1 MTRANGS
8 DLNRHSGTNWNS
20 LQTTLRFFPL
30 ALVLIPMRYA
40 PASPKETYRSA
51 VDASQSLVDIEHE
64 LMIRDLAVVDDPP
77 RTIEPCEPPAF
88 AALPAWSFGALMSK
102 IAAQAGAEDPSEFT
116 LRMLETWDREQTV
129 NGFTVPARENMR
141 PIITNPWLLA
151 SGGSTLDLRKAPFR
165 LIAIVNRMDLRRSEG
180 YQPLDAGEARFV
192 FNAVNASCN
201 RINFTMILEFKLR
214 ASSPEEVVD
223 WANRWHALGDL
234 PFGATYNEALQG
246 ITDDFTK
253 DFAQL
258 RVNDLAINFLEW
270 ELRTLVNSAGALVLS
285 PQPNTPDASF
295 NQTTTLASYVN
306 EHAAEILT
314 ETHQV
319 PESFLGGYVQAS
331 FFWDSLQIEDR
342 FEVRHHFGMQTC
354 NGCHSSETGTRFVH
368 VAPRWQHEVAQL
380 SDFLTGE
387 NMPTLDPFD
396 QPRTFNE
403 LQRRADLLQQLLGN
417 GYFPAARTN
426 RVH

>member
-1 MTRANGS
+1 MGDA
-8 DLNRHSGTNWNS
+8 
-20 LQTTLRFFPL
+20 
-30 ALVLIPMRYA
+30 A
-40 PASPKETYRSA
+40 ASPKRHRSA
-51 VDASQSLVDIEHE
+51 VDGPQRPVDIEQE
-64 LMIRDLAVVDDPP
+64 LMMRDLAVVDDPS
-77 RTIEPCEPPAF
+77 RTIEPCQPPAF
-88 AALPAWSFGALMSK
+88 AALPPWSFGALMSK
-102 IAAQAGAEDPSEFT
+102 IAAQAGADDPSEFT
-116 LRMLETWDREQTV
+116 LQMLETWDWEQTV
-129 NGFTVPARENMR
+129 NGYTVPPRENMR

-165 LIAIVNRMDLRRSEG
+165 LVAIVNRMDLRRSEG

-192 FNAVNASCN
+192 FNAVDASCD
-201 RINFTMILEFKLR
+201 RINFTVILEFRLR

-234 PFGATYNEALQG
+234 PFGAAYNEALQR
-246 ITDDFTK
+246 ITDDFTQ

-258 RVNDLAINFLEW
+258 RTNDLAINFLEW
-270 ELRTLVNSAGALVLS
+270 ELRTLVNAEGALVLS
-285 PQPNTPDASF
+285 PQPNTPDVSL
-295 NQTTTLASYVN
+295 NETTVLASYVN

-319 PESFLGGYVQAS
+319 PAPLLGGFVQAS
-331 FFWDSLQIEDR
+331 FFWDSPQIEDR
-342 FEVRHHFGMQTC
+342 LEVRHHFGMQTC
-354 NGCHSSETGTRFVH
+354 NGCHSSESGTRFVH
-368 VAPRWQHEVAQL
+368 VFPRRDHEVAEL
-380 SDFLTGE
+380 SDFLTGQ

-426 RVH
+426 HVH